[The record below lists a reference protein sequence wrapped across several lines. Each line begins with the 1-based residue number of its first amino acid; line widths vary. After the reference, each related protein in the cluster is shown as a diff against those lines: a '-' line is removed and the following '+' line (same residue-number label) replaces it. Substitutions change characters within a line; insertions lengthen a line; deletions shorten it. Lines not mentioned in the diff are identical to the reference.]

1 VKSKVYVVDGANGR
15 GVMGRKR
22 ILVIEDERDI
32 ADLIRLH
39 LEDLGHVVTI
49 ARDGNAG
56 LRTGIAG
63 SWDLIILDLR
73 LPGVDGLE
81 ICRHLR
87 EGSKYVPILML
98 TSKSSELDRVVGLE
112 VGADDY
118 VVKPFSVLELMARV
132 KAILRRAELFEKQSG
147 KSQPEIHLGCL
158 TINSATRNT
167 TVRGKHVELTA
178 REFDLLFHFAR
189 HPSRVFRRAE
199 LLDSVW
205 GYGHDGYEHTVNSHI
220 NRLRAKIENDPAHP
234 ELIVTVWGVG
244 YKMNA
249 TPTFE
254 SRV

>member
-1 VKSKVYVVDGANGR
+1 
-15 GVMGRKR
+15 MRKQ

-39 LEDLGHVVTI
+39 LEDLNHVVSI
-49 ARDGNAG
+49 ARDGSTG
-56 LRTGIAG
+56 LRESSAG

-73 LPGVDGLE
+73 LPGIDGLE
-81 ICRHLR
+81 ICRRLR
-87 EGSKYVPILML
+87 QRSQYVPILML

-132 KAILRRAELFEKQSG
+132 KAILRRTELSDRPHL
-147 KSQPEIHLGCL
+147 KSRVEIRLGCL
-158 TINSATRNT
+158 AMDSANRSAAI
-167 TVRGKHVELTA
+167 RGKPVELTA
-178 REFDLLFHFAR
+178 KEFDLLFHFANN
-189 HPSRVFRRAE
+189 PGRVFRRAE

-220 NRLRAKIENDPAHP
+220 NRLRAKIEDDPAHP
-234 ELIVTVWGVG
+234 ELIVTVWGIG

-249 TPTFE
+249 AAGRELTT
-254 SRV
+254 